1 LTANAKEPREINI
14 LPKRTRWATDGSE
27 ADEQRGG
34 RMAED
39 EKARMER
46 LPPGRRPASKWWL
59 LAKDGD
65 FGAWKLV
72 AVCDGEKALPV
83 YSGEAE
89 AEMFAWLG
97 GAFEDGWRVR
107 QTSAGELVSILCGPC
122 AGVGRVALDPSPWM
136 AAEEIRLLSV
146 SRKRFVSRIV
156 GGPCS
161 YSAKASAKAGVRH
174 RAQAS
179 VRLL

>member
-1 LTANAKEPREINI
+1 M
-14 LPKRTRWATDGSE
+14 S
-27 ADEQRGG
+27 
-34 RMAED
+34 ED
-39 EKARMER
+39 EKAWPER

-72 AVCDGEKALPV
+72 ADCDGEKALPV
-83 YSGEAE
+83 FSGEGE
-89 AEMFAWLG
+89 AEMFVWLG

-107 QTSAGELVSILCGPC
+107 QTPAGELVSILCGPC
-122 AGVGRVALDPSPWM
+122 AGAGRVALDPSPGM

-146 SRKRFVSRIV
+146 SRKRFVSRLV

-161 YSAKASAKAGVRH
+161 HSAKGSAKASVRH

-179 VRLL
+179 VRIF